1 MSEQP
6 PSGQDPYEV
15 GGGQPSYGAGGQPPP
30 DPYAQQPDPYAQSP
44 YGAGGGQPPYEV
56 GGGQPPFDGG
66 AGRAKG
72 KGFFGALFDF
82 SFEHFVTPML
92 VKAVYIVALVALG
105 LGWLIWLVAG
115 FSQSTGFGVAV
126 LVLGPILLFLYLC
139 LIRMTLEF
147 YLAITRMSQDIHQ
160 RLR

>member
-1 MSEQP
+1 MSQQP
-6 PSGQDPYEV
+6 PSDDPH
-15 GGGQPSYGAGGQPPP
+15 GQPH
-30 DPYAQQPDPYAQSP
+30 QPDPYGQQPPP
-44 YGAGGGQPPYEV
+44 YGQQPYGQPAY
-56 GGGQPPFDGG
+56 GGSGG
-66 AGRAKG
+66 RPSG

-105 LGWLIWLVAG
+105 LGWLFWLVAG

-126 LVLGPILLFLYLC
+126 LLLGPILLFLYLC

-147 YLAITRMSQDIHQ
+147 YLAIVRMSQDIHQ